1 MYCENCGASLRENA
15 KFCDQ
20 CGTQVDAGA
29 ETEVNPLTASTSL
42 LPWMYP
48 AERISEGKEMPP
60 LLTAATL

>member
-29 ETEVNPLTASTSL
+29 ETKKYCSNCHAELEPRSAVL
-42 LPWMYP
+42 LGV
-48 AERISEGKEMPP
+48 RIQGGVRTE
-60 LLTAATL
+60 T